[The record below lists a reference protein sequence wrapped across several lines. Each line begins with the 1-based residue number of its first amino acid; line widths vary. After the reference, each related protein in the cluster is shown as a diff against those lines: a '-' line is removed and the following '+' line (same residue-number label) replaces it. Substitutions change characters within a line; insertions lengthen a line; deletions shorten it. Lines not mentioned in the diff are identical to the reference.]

1 MNEIDFKVLTEKKLL
16 IVPDQAEGMM
26 VAPIDQTLRAA
37 LKVELA
43 RNFGIWLKNDT
54 GITAEFVMDFFR
66 WLKDRGK
73 LMTQPYFPGLLPVDQ
88 AGVEATDLIN
98 RSIKIVYTITRSCY
112 LKTIMEEKRP
122 DSLELSWLE
131 REMKDDNGHTKV
143 LAGFLAR
150 HLVGKKIKAS
160 RRERR
165 LFMDH
170 LEHVETHYH
179 YLLDITDL
187 WKKVALWIHPSDYDE
202 YPHAQRFL
210 FHVLEPEKK
219 KEPEKPKLKKLMW
232 KGWKEGKD
240 FDVFES
246 YIDQDGLTPRELL
259 ISLRDY
265 ERCPRVSRWKKTEGV
280 ELGKKNVG
288 EEETEVVDLILLQLK
303 EKLLGMLKPL
313 KANLRIPDSFY
324 KIPVHSILKH
334 PLVIAGGILPDE
346 VKSFR
351 ITASK
356 NVNLITYNLD
366 GLDSSNREWDHL
378 EDCLDFFIVGYQMA
392 GWNRTKLSITFAG
405 KKGETIGRSEIGVNE
420 DVRSL
425 ILFGYESASRTLKWI
440 GEPSKTFYAGKPS
453 GITDWKNVWNV
464 VMERKPILSL
474 GEMAEKMYDNVENP
488 TEELTAER
496 IRIDLGL

>member
-1 MNEIDFKVLTEKKLL
+1 MNELDLKVLTEKKLL
-16 IVPDQAEGMM
+16 IVPDQTEGMM
-26 VAPIDQTLRAA
+26 VTSIDQTLRAA

-54 GITAEFVMDFFR
+54 GVMAEFVMDFFR

-88 AGVEATDLIN
+88 AGVETADLIN
-98 RSIKIVYTITRSCY
+98 RSVKIVYTITRSCY
-112 LKTIMEEKRP
+112 LKTIMGDRRP
-122 DSLELSWLE
+122 DSLELLWLE
-131 REMKDDNGHTKV
+131 KEMEHNSGPTKV
-143 LAGFLAR
+143 LAGFLAQ

-160 RRERR
+160 RRDRR

-179 YLLDITDL
+179 YLLDMTDL

-246 YIDQDGLTPRELL
+246 YIDQAGLTPRELL

-265 ERCPRVSRWKKTEGV
+265 ERCPRVSRWKKTEGI
-280 ELGKKNVG
+280 ELGKEKVG
-288 EEETEVVDLILLQLK
+288 EEETEVVDLMLLQLK

-313 KANLRIPDSFY
+313 KANLKIPDSFY
-324 KIPVHSILKH
+324 KIPAHSILKH
-334 PLVIAGGILPDE
+334 PLVIAGGILPE
-346 VKSFR
+346 EMYSFR

-366 GLDSSNREWDHL
+366 GIDSSDREWDHL
-378 EDCLDFFIVGYQMA
+378 ENCLDFFIVGYQMA

-405 KKGETIGRSEIGVNE
+405 KKGDTIGRSEIGVNE

-425 ILFGYESASRTLKWI
+425 ILFGYESSSRTLKWI

-453 GITDWKNVWNV
+453 GITDWKNVWKV

-474 GEMAEKMYDNVENP
+474 GELAERMYDNVENP
-488 TEELTAER
+488 SENLTAER
-496 IRIDLGL
+496 IRIDLNL